1 MDAYISGRTLHGQQV
16 GDWILDQDPTASLN
30 FISAPRDLDEAL
42 RRGDRAQVFT
52 VIGDIEGDKR
62 VLALLSSLSEEGCE
76 NLTLLCP
83 AELRDELASL
93 LPRWLRPKLALFDEA
108 SVTAAVARPSRDL
121 ELDFEDPDQDPDVH
135 FDSMVGESSAML
147 AVYQRIEKVAPTQ
160 CSCLVTGESGTGKE
174 LVARAV
180 YDSSPRTDAPFVAM
194 NSGSIPRNLVESQLF
209 GHEKGAFTGA
219 VGRQKGMFEV
229 ADGGVI
235 LIDEI
240 GELPI
245 EVQPVLLRV
254 LQDGEIVP
262 VGSTRA
268 RKVDVRFIAATNRDL
283 WSEVEAGNFREDLFY
298 RLDVV
303 PVHLPPLR
311 ERRDD
316 IPLLISHHAR
326 TLNRKHGLRIAGMS
340 RGCLEAL
347 QRYRWPGN
355 VRQLLHILERMMV
368 LTEGA
373 VLEVADLP
381 SLVSNQREET
391 TSVTLDV
398 PDDGLDFYAET
409 ERFQKAI
416 LHQVLDR
423 VSWNKN
429 QAANLLRMNRTTLVE
444 RLKRLGMT
452 PQVDADTR

>member
-1 MDAYISGRTLHGQQV
+1 MDAFISGRTVYGQQV
-16 GDWILDQDPTASLN
+16 GDWILEQDPTASLN
-30 FISAPRDLDEAL
+30 FISAPRDLDAAL
-42 RRGDRAQVFT
+42 RRGDRAQVF
-52 VIGDIEGDKR
+52 VIVADLEGDKR
-62 VLALLSSLSEEGCE
+62 VLALLSALSDEGRDG
-76 NLTLLCP
+76 LTILCSCD
-83 AELRDELASL
+83 LRDELASL
-93 LPRWLRPKLALFDEA
+93 LPSWLRPKLAPFGE
-108 SVTAAVARPSRDL
+108 AAVAAAVSTPSGDL
-121 ELDFEDPDQDPDVH
+121 ELDFDDPEQEPEVH

-147 AVYQRIEKVAPTQ
+147 AVYQRVEKVAPTQ

-180 YDSSPRTDAPFVAM
+180 YDASPRSDAPYVTL
-194 NSGSIPRNLVESQLF
+194 NSGSIPRELIESQLF

-229 ADGGVI
+229 ADGGVM

-240 GELPI
+240 GELPL

-262 VGSTRA
+262 VGATRA
-268 RKVDVRFIAATNRDL
+268 RKVDVRFIAATHRDL
-283 WSEVEAGNFREDLFY
+283 WAEVEDGNFREDLFY

-303 PVHLPPLR
+303 PVQLPPLR
-311 ERRDD
+311 ERRED

-326 TLNRKHGLRIAGMS
+326 LLNEKHGLRIAGMT

-368 LTEGA
+368 LAEGA
-373 VLEVADLP
+373 VLDVADLP
-381 SLVSNQREET
+381 SLVSNQREESA
-391 TSVTLDV
+391 SVTLDV

-416 LHQVLDR
+416 LNQVLER